1 MPFALIAGGGDMR
14 TGLIAGAFVLTAGLM
29 GAAAQQNSPTKI
41 ELNNGQG
48 EPVGTATLSAARSGG
63 VSIALNLKNLPP
75 GRHAIHF
82 HEAAKCEGPAFES
95 AGAHYNPESK
105 KHGLFNPEGPH
116 AGDVNNFTVRKD
128 GTAKANLIAAR
139 MSMDIASSIVIHA
152 KTDDLKT
159 DPAGNSGDRIAC
171 GVVRTATATQ

>member
-1 MPFALIAGGGDMR
+1 MR
-14 TGLIAGAFVLTAGLM
+14 TGLIAGAFVLTAGLLS
-29 GAAAQQNSPTKI
+29 AAAQQNTQSKI
-41 ELNNGQG
+41 ELNNAQG

-63 VSIALNLKNLPP
+63 VAIALNLKNLPP

-82 HEAAKCEGPAFES
+82 HEAAKCDGPTFES
-95 AGAHYNPESK
+95 AGPHYNPESK

-139 MSMDIASSIVIHA
+139 MSMDVATSLVIHGQA
-152 KTDDLKT
+152 DDLKT

-171 GVVRTATATQ
+171 GVVRTGVATQ

>member
-1 MPFALIAGGGDMR
+1 MRKGVIAGV
-14 TGLIAGAFVLTAGLM
+14 FVLTAGLM
-29 GAAAQQNSPTKI
+29 GVAAQRNS
-41 ELNNGQG
+41 ELKVELSNGKG
-48 EPVGTATLSAARSGG
+48 ESVGTATLSAARSGG

-82 HEAAKCEGPAFES
+82 HESAKCEAPAFES
-95 AGAHYNPESK
+95 AGTHYNPESK

-128 GTAKANLIAAR
+128 GTARANLIAAR
-139 MSMDIASSIVIHA
+139 MPMDTSSALVIHA
-152 KTDDLKT
+152 HADDLKT

-171 GVVRTATATQ
+171 GVVRTTVVTQ

>member
-1 MPFALIAGGGDMR
+1 MTKGLLIAG
-14 TGLIAGAFVLTAGLM
+14 FVLSAGLM
-29 GAAAQQNSPTKI
+29 AAAGQQTSESKV
-41 ELNNGQG
+41 ELNNAKG
-48 EPVGTATLSAARSGG
+48 EPVGTATLSPARSGG
-63 VSIALNLKNLPP
+63 VSVALTLKNLPP

-82 HEAAKCEGPAFES
+82 HEAAKCEAPTFES

-128 GTAKANLIAAR
+128 GTAKSNLIAAR
-139 MSMDIASSIVIHA
+139 MSMDVAASLVIHA
-152 KTDDLKT
+152 QVDDLKT

-171 GVVRTATATQ
+171 GVVRTGVVTQ